1 MFRQILVGLDGSE
14 KAKKAARV
22 GFDLARYY
30 SGSVT
35 LIHVPHNPAL
45 EIVTGDAP
53 NYDAEANGLSFDEIE
68 EGGQK
73 ILDDGLA
80 IAADMLLDNVRTYM
94 PHGEP
99 ADEILQ
105 HAEEIG
111 ADLII
116 TGRRGLS
123 AMSSLVLGNTTQQI
137 NHRATCACL
146 SVV

>member
-1 MFRQILVGLDGSE
+1 MFRTILVGLDGSE

-22 GFDLARYY
+22 GFDLAKYY

-35 LIHVPHNPAL
+35 LIHVPHDPAL
-45 EIVTGDAP
+45 EFATGDVTDH
-53 NYDAEANGLSFDEIE
+53 DAGANGLSFDEIE
-68 EGGQK
+68 EAGQK

-80 IAADMLLDNVRTYM
+80 IAADMLFDNVKTCM
-94 PHGEP
+94 PHGEA
-99 ADEILQ
+99 ADEIVQ
-105 HAEEIG
+105 HAEKIG
-111 ADLII
+111 ADLIV

-123 AMSSLVLGNTTQQI
+123 AMSSLVLGSTTQQI